1 MDGKRRWLWATLRG
15 IGGAVAGA
23 ICGAFGAGLFV
34 TTAYCIAEAVDER
47 YAGLHTITRMV
58 FWGAAGLAIPGS
70 VIAGAVG
77 AIWRRP
83 VRGALAGIGVMLGPT
98 LYLCVRAWL
107 ENDPGDG
114 SVLDFLFC
122 GGSLLIGPL
131 AVGLAGALAT
141 LSPRPA
147 TNYPDLQR
155 IRRQNL

>member
-1 MDGKRRWLWATLRG
+1 MEVKRRWLWATLRG
-15 IGGAVAGA
+15 IGGAIAGA

-34 TTAYCIAEAVDER
+34 TTAYWVAEAVGQR
-47 YAGLHTITRMV
+47 YAGLHTVTVMV
-58 FWGAAGLAIPGS
+58 FSGAAGLAIPGS

-83 VRGALAGIGVMLGPT
+83 IRGALAGFGVMLGPT

-107 ENDPGDG
+107 EDDSGDC
-114 SVLDFLFC
+114 SVLDFLLY